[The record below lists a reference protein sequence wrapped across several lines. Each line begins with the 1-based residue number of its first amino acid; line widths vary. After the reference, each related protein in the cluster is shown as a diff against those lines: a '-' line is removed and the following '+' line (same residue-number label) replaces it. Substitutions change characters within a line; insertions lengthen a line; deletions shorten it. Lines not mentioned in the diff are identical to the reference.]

1 MKLKEFLSVRGI
13 GFQSVNIAESPEGL
27 DELRRL
33 GIRTIPV
40 VTRGD
45 AFVFGQSLKDV
56 AAFLGIAME
65 ARQELPAAE
74 IARRMDTIL
83 AAAER
88 FVRQMPDELLVHKVP
103 NRDRTYR
110 VLTHHIFRI
119 PESFIEVADDGTL
132 LAESLVAP
140 PPDDMRSVAQ
150 IADYG
155 ADVRRRVAA
164 WWASDPSRPDDR
176 PVSTYFGSHPLREV
190 MERTAWH
197 SGQHVRQLMA
207 ILEMEGIRPER
218 PLGPA
223 DFDGLPLPEKVWDE

>member
-1 MKLKEFLSVRGI
+1 M
-13 GFQSVNIAESPEGL
+13 
-27 DELRRL
+27 
-33 GIRTIPV
+33 

-45 AFVFGQSLKDV
+45 SFVFGQSLKDV
-56 AAFLGIAME
+56 AAFLGIAGE
-65 ARQELPAAE
+65 ARRELTVSE
-74 IARRMDTIL
+74 IAGRMNTIL

-88 FVRQMPDELLVHKVP
+88 YVRQMPDDLLTHKVP

-119 PESFIEVADDGTL
+119 PESFVEMADDGTL
-132 LAESLVAP
+132 TAEALVAR
-140 PPDDMRSVAQ
+140 PPDDMQSFGA

-155 ADVRRRVAA
+155 AVVRRRVAD
-164 WWASDPSRPDDR
+164 WWSAAPSRPDDK
-176 PVSTYFGSHPLREV
+176 PVSTYFGIHPLRDV

-207 ILEMEGIRPER
+207 ILEMNGIPPER